1 MAVTR
6 ESGDLPSICNSYGPG
21 GVAKERHMNTQSQV
35 TPSVGR
41 TDSRLEVL
49 TAAAIAFVFGVGLV
63 FTTGFAHSSTIHN
76 AAHDTRHALS
86 FPCH

>member
-1 MAVTR
+1 MTTASV
-6 ESGDLPSICNSYGPG
+6 
-21 GVAKERHMNTQSQV
+21 QSLDARAAQRADV
-35 TPSVGR
+35 HI
-41 TDSRLEVL
+41 
-49 TAAAIAFVFGVGLV
+49 AAAIAFVFGVALV

>member
-1 MAVTR
+1 
-6 ESGDLPSICNSYGPG
+6 
-21 GVAKERHMNTQSQV
+21 MNTQSHA
-35 TPSVGR
+35 TPIVSGADKR
-41 TDSRLEVL
+41 TEALA
-49 TAAAIAFVFGVGLV
+49 AAAIAFVFGVGLV

>member
-1 MAVTR
+1 
-6 ESGDLPSICNSYGPG
+6 
-21 GVAKERHMNTQSQV
+21 MNTQTKA
-35 TPSVGR
+35 TPISVR
-41 TDSRLEVL
+41 IDNRLKTL
-49 TAAAIAFVFGVGLV
+49 TAAAIAFAFGVGLV